1 MIAGYKYMAKYK
13 ERLPIYLKEDLKAQI
28 KQEADEDGRSL
39 NNYIMFILERRSQ
52 IEEVKYI
59 QDRIK

>member
-1 MIAGYKYMAKYK
+1 MAKYK
-13 ERLPIYLKEDLKAQI
+13 ERLPIYLTEDLKAQI
-28 KQEADEDGRSL
+28 KQEAEEDGRSL

-59 QDRIK
+59 QDRVK